1 MILAVFVV
9 LAVIGQALNVA
20 LCLALD
26 NIFSP
31 TIGALSFVLLYM
43 VVFAI
48 AWMIALRIVE
58 GRQSKQVPQSTEP
71 RNPEPRSTEPRYA
84 THAG

>member
-31 TIGALSFVLLYM
+31 AIGAL
-43 VVFAI
+43 
-48 AWMIALRIVE
+48 
-58 GRQSKQVPQSTEP
+58 
-71 RNPEPRSTEPRYA
+71 
-84 THAG
+84 